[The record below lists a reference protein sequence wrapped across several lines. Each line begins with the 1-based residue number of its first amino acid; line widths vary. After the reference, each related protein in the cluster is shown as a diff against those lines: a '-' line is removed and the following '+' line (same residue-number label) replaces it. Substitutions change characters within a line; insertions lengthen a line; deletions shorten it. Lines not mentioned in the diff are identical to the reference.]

1 MTSAMIFPRIRGV
14 RRGLGAAL
22 DLLLPERC
30 PVCGAP
36 LQGGSGAA
44 LCPACFAGLRFPAP
58 PVCGRCGLPLPAS
71 GNCGCAAGGAIARR
85 RFAVF
90 YGDVSAALI
99 LRCKHGDRPDIAAR
113 LAAWMARA
121 GAELLADAD
130 LLVPV
135 PIHWTRL
142 AFRQYNQ
149 SAEIARNLSR
159 LSGKPWD
166 ARALKRIRRTPPQGR
181 LSARA
186 RRRNVAGAFA
196 ARPGAA
202 LAGRRVLLIDDV
214 ATTGATAEACAQA
227 LRAAGAAAVD
237 LLSAAAAVPGET

>member
-1 MTSAMIFPRIRGV
+1 MTRAMIFRRISGAG
-14 RRGLGAAL
+14 RGLRAAL

-30 PVCGAP
+30 PACGAP

-44 LCPACFAGLRFPAP
+44 LCAACFSGLRFPAP
-58 PVCGRCGLPLPAS
+58 PLCGRCGLPLPAS
-71 GNCGCAAGGAIARR
+71 GVCGCGAGGPIGRR
-85 RFAVF
+85 RFALF
-90 YGDVSAALI
+90 YNETSAALI
-99 LRCKHGDRPDIAAR
+99 LRCKHGDHPEIAGR

-121 GAELLADAD
+121 GADLLAEAD

-142 AFRQYNQ
+142 AARQYNQ
-149 SAEIARNLSR
+149 AAEIARALAR
-159 LSGKPWD
+159 LCGTPWD
-166 ARALKRIRRTPPQGR
+166 ARALRRIRRTPSQGR
-181 LSARA
+181 LSAAA

-202 LAGRRVLLIDDV
+202 LAGRRVVLIDDV
-214 ATTGATAEACAQA
+214 ATTGATAEACARA
-227 LRAAGAAAVD
+227 LLAAGAASVD